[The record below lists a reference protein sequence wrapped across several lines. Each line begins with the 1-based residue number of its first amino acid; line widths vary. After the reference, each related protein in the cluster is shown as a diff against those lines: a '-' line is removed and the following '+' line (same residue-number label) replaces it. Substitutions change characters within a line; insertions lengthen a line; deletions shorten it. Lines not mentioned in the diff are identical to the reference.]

1 MKIDISFKEYILIIE
16 DLSIIFIIAS
26 YIKEELTKHVE
37 CEYNVCKGD
46 E

>member
-1 MKIDISFKEYILIIE
+1 MKVDISYKEYILIIE

-37 CEYNVCKGD
+37 CGYNVRNGD